1 MGFVGGMFA
10 VLGLVA
16 ANGFFVAAEFALVK
30 VRKTRIDQLVDEGSR
45 AAKVVQGQL
54 AHLDNYIAAT
64 QLGITLASLALGWV
78 GEPALAHVFEP
89 LFARIVGA
97 DGSSVLS
104 HALAFGISFFLITV
118 LHIVMGEL
126 VPKSIAL
133 QRSEAT
139 ILWVA
144 RPLGVFNSVFR
155 PIVLLMNGIGNLV
168 VRSFGLES
176 TDDHA
181 AIHSVEELEM
191 LVAQSREAGVLKPS
205 EERMLR
211 RVFDFGDK
219 RVSQVMMPRTEVEG
233 IPSNAKFPELIELAA
248 TRRFTRF
255 PVYEDTLDDIIGV
268 FNIKD
273 LFETVYQSQSDRKP
287 TFNLRSLIRP
297 VISVPGVLTI
307 DDLLTKMLAEQTHMA
322 VVIDE
327 YGGTAGI
334 VTFEDI
340 LEELVGDVRDE
351 FDTNEEESRHPVE
364 VRKDGSSSI
373 SGLMTVSEFNDQFG
387 TELSEQEGY
396 DTIAGYVLMQ
406 LRRSAEVGDEVSVG
420 QYSLQV
426 DEMADLRIARLIVK
440 RTETAATEPAAEPAE

>member
-1 MGFVGGMFA
+1 MDFVWGTLA
-10 VLGLVA
+10 VLALVA

-30 VRKTRIDQLVDEGSR
+30 VRKTRIDQLVAEGRRS
-45 AAKVVQGQL
+45 AKIVQGQL
-54 AHLDNYIAAT
+54 EHLDNYIAAT

-78 GEPALAHVFEP
+78 GEPALARLFDPVF
-89 LFARIVGA
+89 ASIVGE
-97 DGSSVLS
+97 GSKVLS
-104 HALAFGISFFLITV
+104 HALAFGVSFFLITA

-133 QRSEAT
+133 QRSEMTAM
-139 ILWVA
+139 WVA
-144 RPLGVFNSVFR
+144 RPLAIFNRIFR

-168 VRSFGLES
+168 VRSFGLSS

-181 AIHSVEELEM
+181 SIHSVEELEM
-191 LVAQSREAGVLKPS
+191 LVAQSREAGILKPS

-233 IPSNAKFPELIELAA
+233 IPSNAKFPQLIELAA

-255 PVYEDTLDDIIGV
+255 PVYEESLDNIIGV
-268 FNIKD
+268 LNIKD
-273 LFETVYQSQSDRKP
+273 LFEMVYQTQEGRKP
-287 TFNLRSLIRP
+287 AFSLRSLIRP
-297 VISVPGVLTI
+297 VISVPGVLSI
-307 DDLLTKMLAEQTHMA
+307 DDLLSEMLAKQCHMA

-364 VRKDGSSSI
+364 VHADGSASI
-373 SGLMTVSEFNDQFG
+373 SGLMTVSEFNEQFG

-396 DTIAGYVLMQ
+396 ETIAGYTLTQ
-406 LRRSAEVGDEVSVG
+406 LRRSAEVGDEVVVG
-420 QYSLQV
+420 QYKLHV
-426 DEMADLRIARLIVK
+426 DEMADMRIARLIV
-440 RTETAATEPAAEPAE
+440 RRAEISEPQPAAEPAE